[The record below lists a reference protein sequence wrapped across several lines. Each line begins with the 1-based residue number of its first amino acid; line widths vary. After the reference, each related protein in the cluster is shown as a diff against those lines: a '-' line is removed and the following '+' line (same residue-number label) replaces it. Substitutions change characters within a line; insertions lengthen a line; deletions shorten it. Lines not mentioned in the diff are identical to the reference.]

1 MPEDKVFL
9 EKMALD
15 EIPEVKNDYKHNV
28 QNKMPQDVMSVIKM
42 AIYKKTVD
50 EMTSC

>member
-15 EIPEVKNDYKHNV
+15 EIPELKNDYKHNV
-28 QNKMPQDVMSVIKM
+28 QNKITPDVLYVIKM
-42 AIYKKTVD
+42 VVD
-50 EMTSC
+50 